1 MAFMGGDKNGG
12 IVHRKM
18 WIVWISKKSNI
29 DFVQFARLTI
39 IGGKGREIM
48 TEKVNF
54 LLIKREN
61 VE

>member
-1 MAFMGGDKNGG
+1 
-12 IVHRKM
+12 M

-39 IGGKGREIM
+39 TGAKGGEIM